1 MDIAPRATGA
11 AQTQAPSLLA
21 YDRDHINELLSALA
35 QLDAQVGQPVPKQR
49 LNAGIVGVEIAPER
63 IIEAARLLRDTLGFE
78 MLTSISGVD
87 MVEHLESIY
96 HFRSLSHNWLLQMR
110 VKTAS
115 DNPQI
120 PSLVGIYPSANWL
133 ERETYDLFGIRFLG
147 HPDLRRMFLEDDFEG
162 HPLRKSFTSTPA
174 VVHDRA
180 TTQVDAIRAVS
191 GEQQRKQERIVLK
204 RLGQGMQERI
214 HPGMTTFGNEAV
226 FLETGQGVG
235 TDANAMHGY
244 TIDEQYLDPP
254 AKPEEG

>member
-11 AQTQAPSLLA
+11 PAAPSLLA
-21 YDRDHINELLSALA
+21 YDRDHVNELLTALA
-35 QLDAQVGQPVPKQR
+35 QLDEQAGRPVPKQR

-63 IIEAARLLRDTLGFE
+63 VVEVGRFLRDTLGFE
-78 MLTSISGVD
+78 MLTSVSGVD
-87 MVEHLESIY
+87 MVEHVEAIY
-96 HFRSLSHNWLLQMR
+96 HIRSISHNWLLQMR

-120 PSLVGIYPSANWL
+120 PSLVGVYPSANWL

-162 HPLRKSFTSTPA
+162 HPLRKSFATTPA

>member
-11 AQTQAPSLLA
+11 PAAPSLLA
-21 YDRDHINELLSALA
+21 YDRDHINELLGALA
-35 QLDAQVGQPVPKQR
+35 QLDEQASQPVPKQR
-49 LNAGIVGVEIAPER
+49 LNAGIVGIEIAPER
-63 IIEAARLLRDTLGFE
+63 VVEVGRFLRDTLGFE
-78 MLTSISGVD
+78 MLTSVSGVD
-87 MVEHLESIY
+87 MIEHVEAIY
-96 HFRSLSHNWLLQMR
+96 HIRSISHNWLLQMR

-120 PSLVGIYPSANWL
+120 PSLVGVYPSANWL
-133 ERETYDLFGIRFLG
+133 ERETYDLFGIRFIG

-162 HPLRKSFTSTPA
+162 HPLRKSFATTPA

>member
-1 MDIAPRATGA
+1 MDITPRAA
-11 AQTQAPSLLA
+11 APAEAPSLLP
-21 YDRDHINELLSALA
+21 YDRDHINELLNTLV
-35 QLDAQVGQPVPKQR
+35 QLDEHLGQPVPKRR
-49 LNAGIVGVEIAPER
+49 LNAGIVGIEIEQER
-63 IIEAARLLRDTLGFE
+63 VVDAGRFLHDLLGCE

-87 MVEHLESIY
+87 MIEHLETIY
-96 HFRSLSHNWLLQMR
+96 HFRSLSHNWLVQMR
-110 VKTAS
+110 VKLAH

-120 PSLVGIYPSANWL
+120 PSLVSIYSSANWL
-133 ERETYDLFGIRFLG
+133 ERETYDLFGIRFIG
-147 HPDLRRMFLEDDFEG
+147 HPDLRRMLLDDDFEG
-162 HPLRKSFTSTPA
+162 HPLLKSFRTTPQ

-180 TTQVDAIRAVS
+180 TTQVDPIRAVS

-244 TIDEQYLDPP
+244 TIDEQFLDPA
-254 AKPEEG
+254 AKPQEE

>member
-11 AQTQAPSLLA
+11 PAAPSLLA
-21 YDRDHINELLSALA
+21 YDRDHVNELLTALA
-35 QLDAQVGQPVPKQR
+35 QLDEQVGRPVPKQR

-63 IIEAARLLRDTLGFE
+63 VVEVGRFLRDTLGFE
-78 MLTSISGVD
+78 MLTSVAGVD
-87 MVEHLESIY
+87 MVEHVEAIY
-96 HFRSLSHNWLLQMR
+96 HIRSISHNWLLQMR

-120 PSLVGIYPSANWL
+120 PSLVGVYPSANWL

-162 HPLRKSFTSTPA
+162 HPLRKSFATTPA

>member
-1 MDIAPRATGA
+1 MDIAPRAAGA

-49 LNAGIVGVEIAPER
+49 LNAGIVGIEIAPER
-63 IIEAARLLRDTLGFE
+63 VVEVGRFLRDTLGFE
-78 MLTSISGVD
+78 MLTSVSGVD
-87 MVEHLESIY
+87 MVEHVEAIY
-96 HFRSLSHNWLLQMR
+96 HIRSISHNWLLQMR

-120 PSLVGIYPSANWL
+120 PSLVGVYPSANWL
-133 ERETYDLFGIRFLG
+133 ERETYDLFGIRFIG

-162 HPLRKSFTSTPA
+162 HTLRKSFATTPA

-191 GEQQRKQERIVLK
+191 GEQQRRQERIVLK

-235 TDANAMHGY
+235 SDANAMHGY

>member
-11 AQTQAPSLLA
+11 PAAPSLLA
-21 YDRDHINELLSALA
+21 YDRDHINELLGALA
-35 QLDAQVGQPVPKQR
+35 QLDEQASQPVPKQR
-49 LNAGIVGVEIAPER
+49 LNAGIVGIEIAPER
-63 IIEAARLLRDTLGFE
+63 VVEVGRFLRDTLGFE
-78 MLTSISGVD
+78 MLTCVSGVD

-96 HFRSLSHNWLLQMR
+96 HFRSISHNWLLQMR
-110 VKTAS
+110 VKAPLE
-115 DNPQI
+115 NPLI
-120 PSLVGIYPSANWL
+120 PSLVGVYSSANWL
-133 ERETYDLFGIRFLG
+133 ERETYDMYGIRYIG
-147 HPDLRRMFLEDDFEG
+147 HPDLRRILLDDEFEG
-162 HPLRKSFTSTPA
+162 YPLLKSFASTPA

>member
-11 AQTQAPSLLA
+11 PAAPSLLA
-21 YDRDHINELLSALA
+21 YDRDHVNELLTALA
-35 QLDAQVGQPVPKQR
+35 QLDEQVGRPVPKQR

-63 IIEAARLLRDTLGFE
+63 VVEVGRFLRDTLGFE
-78 MLTSISGVD
+78 MLTSVSGVD
-87 MVEHLESIY
+87 MIEHVEAIY
-96 HFRSLSHNWLLQMR
+96 HIRSISHNWLLQMR

-120 PSLVGIYPSANWL
+120 PSLVGVYPSANWL

-162 HPLRKSFTSTPA
+162 HPLRKSFATTPA

-235 TDANAMHGY
+235 TAANAMHGY

>member
-11 AQTQAPSLLA
+11 PAAPSLLA
-21 YDRDHINELLSALA
+21 YDRDHVNELLTALA
-35 QLDAQVGQPVPKQR
+35 QLDEQVGRPVPKQR

-63 IIEAARLLRDTLGFE
+63 VVEVGRFLRDTLGFE
-78 MLTSISGVD
+78 MLTSVSGVD
-87 MVEHLESIY
+87 MVEHVEAIY
-96 HFRSLSHNWLLQMR
+96 HIRSISHNWLLQMR

-120 PSLVGIYPSANWL
+120 PSLVGVYPSANWL

-147 HPDLRRMFLEDDFEG
+147 HPDIRRMFLEDDFEG
-162 HPLRKSFTSTPA
+162 HPLRKSFATTPA